1 MNFSGHYLNG
11 ELYGKDKETFICKFC
26 YALIKSKNRYRDT
39 YLQGVSSNQVSLTIE
54 IVANSGVFQREMYVK
69 LQNGVKYAIESV
81 ISENPLNAL
90 NPKTKYFVQLELKE

>member
-11 ELYGKDKETFICKFC
+11 ELYGKDKETFICKFR

-39 YLQGVSSNQVSLTIE
+39 YLQGVSSNQVNLTIE
-54 IVANSGVFQREMYVK
+54 VVASSGIFHREMYVK
-69 LQNGVKYAIESV
+69 LHNNVQYAIENI

-90 NPKTKYFVQLELKE
+90 NPKTKYYIQMELKE